1 MKIERMMHDP
11 KQMILMMDDINIHFT
26 DFEAENTGVR
36 LLDGGRMTAYLYFEQ
51 ATKFYKAWRAMK

>member
-11 KQMILMMDDINIHFT
+11 KQMILMLDDINIHFT
-26 DFEAENTGVR
+26 GFEAENTGVR
-36 LLDGGRMTAYLYFEQ
+36 LLDGERMAAYLYFDQ

>member
-11 KQMILMMDDINIHFT
+11 KQMILMMDDISICFT

-36 LLDGGRMTAYLYFEQ
+36 LLDGGRMTACLYFEQ
-51 ATKFYKAWRAMK
+51 ATEFYKAWRAMK